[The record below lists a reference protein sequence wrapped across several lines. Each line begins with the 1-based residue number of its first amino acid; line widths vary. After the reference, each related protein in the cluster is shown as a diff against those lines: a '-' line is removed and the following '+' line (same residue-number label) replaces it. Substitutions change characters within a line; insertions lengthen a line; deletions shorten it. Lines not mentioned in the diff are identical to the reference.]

1 MSDET
6 ILNVITG
13 KETFRN
19 YTKKEKEE
27 LSQIVIDGKDQM
39 DAVIAKEE
47 QKNILKKEAIKTL
60 QTLGL
65 TEDQAK
71 AIAGL

>member
-6 ILNVITG
+6 ILDVVTG

-27 LSQIVIDGKDQM
+27 LSQIVIDGKDQI
-39 DAVIAKEE
+39 DAVIAKEK
-47 QKNILKKEAIKTL
+47 QKNILKQEAVRIL